1 MTGSPSAPRPN
12 DSAGAD
18 PEGAPRRGALHALGL
33 DRPELRAWAL
43 YDWANS
49 AFVTTV
55 VTAVFPVYFASVCA
69 SSLAPSAATAR
80 FAMASTVA
88 LVITA
93 AIAPLLGALADR
105 VPIKKKLLGAFAAF
119 VLGVVAYILW
129 ADDLGFLLLAPP
141 ILFAWLFALR
151 VRPALAVTVAV
162 VASLVIWFAFYKLLR
177 VPLPW
182 GVLKSYA
189 F

>member
-1 MTGSPSAPRPN
+1 MKLN
-12 DSAGAD
+12 DALFGAFL
-18 PEGAPRRGALHALGL
+18 AALG
-33 DRPELRAWAL
+33 
-43 YDWANS
+43 
-49 AFVTTV
+49 AFVLWQVRSFPAIPGQQYGAGVFPGLIGAGFVAVGTLLVLSGVRQRTV
-55 VTAVFPVYFASVCA
+55 VPWVR
-69 SSLAPSAATAR
+69 SADWTR
-80 FAMASTVA
+80 SGRHV
-88 LVITA
+88 
-93 AIAPLLGALADR
+93 
-105 VPIKKKLLGAFAAF
+105 GAFAAF

-151 VRPALAVTVAV
+151 VRPVLAVTVAV

>member
-1 MTGSPSAPRPN
+1 VFPGLIG
-12 DSAGAD
+12 AG
-18 PEGAPRRGALHALGL
+18 
-33 DRPELRAWAL
+33 
-43 YDWANS
+43 
-49 AFVTTV
+49 FVAVGTLLVLSGVRQRTV
-55 VTAVFPVYFASVCA
+55 VPWV
-69 SSLAPSAATAR
+69 R
-80 FAMASTVA
+80 W
-88 LVITA
+88 
-93 AIAPLLGALADR
+93 ADWTR
-105 VPIKKKLLGAFAAF
+105 SGRHVGAFAAF

-151 VRPALAVTVAV
+151 VRPALAVTVAL